1 MSDRASHRVSGVSH
15 VSTVSPPTNVAA
27 LIREASTPL
36 SQCVAWANH
45 LQRPSSPL
53 RRLPGVVVVTSR
65 DSEADVCNALQAGVG
80 GYLLGSCGLNELED
94 AVRAVGR
101 GSPYLCEVAA
111 SLVATS
117 LTRTPLTMRES
128 EILRLIGSGM
138 SNKMVASELNIALG
152 TVKAHVRTTLDKLGA
167 RSRTQAIVIAAQRG
181 LLGPQSPLRLTAE
194 PHSRPISMTPP
205 LRQRRERVRVAAR
218 GGGLGRGIA
227 IRTGPLRGRALP
239 DRLRST

>member
-1 MSDRASHRVSGVSH
+1 MTMLFQPLRALARHNDPLLAAGI
-15 VSTVSPPTNVAA
+15 NAA
-27 LIREASTPL
+27 LMAAPGIEVVMASDKSSFPDADVVIGDYE
-36 SQCVAWANH
+36 SGMAWANH
-45 LQRPSSPL
+45 LKRLGSPL

-65 DSEADVCNALQAGVG
+65 DSEADVRNALQAGVG
-80 GYLLGSCGLNELED
+80 GYLLGGCGLNELEN

-152 TVKAHVRTTLDKLGA
+152 TVKAHVRTILDKLGA

-194 PHSRPISMTPP
+194 PHGRPTSMTPP
-205 LRQRRERVRVAAR
+205 LRQRREQARVAA
-218 GGGLGRGIA
+218 
-227 IRTGPLRGRALP
+227 
-239 DRLRST
+239 